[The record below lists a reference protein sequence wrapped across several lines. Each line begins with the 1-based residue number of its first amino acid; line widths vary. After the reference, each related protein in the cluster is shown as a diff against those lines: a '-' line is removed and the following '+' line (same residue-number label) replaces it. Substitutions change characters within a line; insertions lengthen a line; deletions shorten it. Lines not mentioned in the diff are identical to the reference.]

1 MDTKITLTAHRG
13 YRAKFPENTMLAF
26 EEALKLDVDSIEM
39 DVRMTKDNEIV
50 VIHDQ
55 TIDRT
60 TDKKGKVKDMTL
72 SEIREAD
79 AGVKFGYPN
88 VKIPTLEEF
97 LQLMSTRPDIK
108 VLLELKDYPEDVGA
122 FAYASC
128 EKTIALCKKYGVW
141 GKDRITIITF
151 STGICAWLRHKHPRE
166 EITIHGFYPKQKML
180 GWQND
185 DPYKYYDEVCLFCDV
200 YTMDGE
206 HYKASHPVVSKDK
219 FEQFALMDIKP
230 CVYWGWDV
238 NEEHYKEAFS
248 YGAIGFTCDDPY
260 ECGKILDKIGARKLS
275 K

>member
-26 EEALKLDVDSIEM
+26 EEALKLDIDCIEM

-50 VIHDQ
+50 VIHDA
-55 TIDRT
+55 TLDRT
-60 TDKKGKVKDMTL
+60 TDKTGTVKNLTL
-72 SEIREAD
+72 AEVKEAD
-79 AGVKFGYPN
+79 AGVKFGYPK

-97 LQLMSTRPDIK
+97 LALMATRPDIK
-108 VLLELKDYPEDVGA
+108 ILLELKDYPEEVGA

-128 EKTIALCKKYGVW
+128 EKTIALCKKYGIW

-166 EITIHGFYPKQKML
+166 EITIHGFYPKQKMR

-200 YTMDGE
+200 YTMDGD
-206 HYKASHPVVSKDK
+206 HYKNPHPVVEKEK
-219 FEQFALMDIKP
+219 FTQFALMDIKP
-230 CVYWGWDV
+230 CVYWSWNV

-260 ECGKILDKIGARKLS
+260 ECGKILDKIGARKL

>member
-26 EEALKLDVDSIEM
+26 EEALKLDIDSIEM

-50 VIHDQ
+50 VIHDP

-60 TDKKGKVKDMTL
+60 TDKTGLVKNMTL
-72 SEIREAD
+72 AEVKEAD
-79 AGVKFGYPN
+79 AGVKFGYPG

-108 VLLELKDYPEDVGA
+108 VLLELKDYPEDAGA

-141 GKDRITIITF
+141 GKDRLTLITF

-200 YTMDGE
+200 YTMDGA
-206 HYKASHPVVSKDK
+206 HYKNPHPVVEKDK
-219 FEQFALMDIKP
+219 FTQFALMDVKP
-230 CVYWGWDV
+230 CVYWSWDV
-238 NEEHYKEAFS
+238 NEEHYNEAFS

-260 ECGKILDKIGARKLS
+260 ECGKILDKIGARKLT